1 MRCIDCDTLLRD
13 EEHLHLDDLWE
24 QQRAHQQE
32 ETYL

>member
-1 MRCIDCDTLLRD
+1 LLRD